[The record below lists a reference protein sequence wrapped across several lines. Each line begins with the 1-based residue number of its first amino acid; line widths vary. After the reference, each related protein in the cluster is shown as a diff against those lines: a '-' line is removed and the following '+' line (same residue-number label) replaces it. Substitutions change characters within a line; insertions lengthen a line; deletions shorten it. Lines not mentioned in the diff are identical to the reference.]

1 MLVTGATGFIGSRL
15 AALALARGYSVKTL
29 TRSDW
34 SGSPS
39 VPAELR
45 YFGSLPD
52 EIPEES
58 LQAVRVVV
66 HCAAIADPDEESASA
81 VNVQGTMR
89 LARLARESGVRTFIF
104 LSSQSAR
111 PNALSAYGK
120 SKYAAERALMDM
132 DGLNVIILRPGL
144 VTGTG
149 NRGLFQNM
157 SRMVETLPLVPL
169 LGGGKSIVQP
179 IHIDDLCE
187 AIFRCDERALE
198 LQKRIL
204 HLGDPHG
211 VSLGQFLQIIAEVR
225 LGRRRVMVPIP
236 LEPLASGLRLTENL
250 GIRLPINSS
259 NLKGLKL
266 VEKMETEAD
275 LAELSLTLRP
285 IDEMVRNGAV
295 FTDREVF
302 SEARTVRMLL
312 IGAGRIGLVHAL
324 ALSRLK
330 GLVLSGIVDS
340 KSGARA
346 FLQRMGL
353 RVRMFESLEEALAE
367 TTVDGVVIA
376 TPPATHLALAR
387 ACVERGLAVMIEK
400 PLAVHPEQ
408 FAEYEALAQ
417 EFPSVPMHVG
427 YVMPRNPQV
436 GTLLAELRSGR
447 FGKVRGFVGVTLLS
461 FIQESN
467 PKRWEVDKSKSG
479 GGVFINSGGHVLS
492 MIQTA
497 FGEPVSVDAQSVS
510 LYSTGV
516 EDSMLVKF
524 EYPEFK
530 GAHYCSWSIDG
541 YPRQENKLIILT
553 EQGHMILTGAAGVF
567 VNNAGEV
574 DITHQLDFEVGFNL
588 APDYA
593 GAGFSSELNDLKD
606 AILTGQRAPM
616 DLSKALEIERLLFKA
631 YENSRETKSF
641 KDVGS
646 SIAGLGSVPQKARL
660 SRKGLIIDATPNN
673 LQRVLDLRSLPAED
687 VYGYVSNA
695 IGTSGWSELLL
706 NPAQFAKVPAQLVDS
721 RRLRVTVPDFLSQSR
736 LLSTGRYGEVLKQM
750 GVGGVAM
757 ALRAAVPM
765 LIRKLTPD
773 FWVAAMGLLTAGLH
787 DLPHDFQGTLFLH
800 TYLTD
805 LALTLRRLDMLER
818 MLTTCRRLR
827 SRARLGFHTNMA
839 SEALRALQMMREPLD
854 EVSVLTSPRA
864 LGISEVFAAMR
875 QVDVTNK
882 LRITAE
888 VGLAPDI
895 VHRVAFDAPEC
906 WAHGADAVL
915 IGTGANTLL
924 AEQNRK
930 RFEQE
935 WRKVFPGL
943 SPPEGAL

>member
-1 MLVTGATGFIGSRL
+1 MNELSSERSPRTMLVTGATGFIGSRL

-187 AIFRCDERALE
+187 AIFRRDERALE

-250 GIRLPINSS
+250 GIRLSINSS

-367 TTVDGVVIA
+367 TTVDGEGIA
-376 TPPATHLALAR
+376 TPPATHLALGR
-387 ACVERGLAVMIEK
+387 ACVER
-400 PLAVHPEQ
+400 
-408 FAEYEALAQ
+408 
-417 EFPSVPMHVG
+417 
-427 YVMPRNPQV
+427 
-436 GTLLAELRSGR
+436 
-447 FGKVRGFVGVTLLS
+447 
-461 FIQESN
+461 
-467 PKRWEVDKSKSG
+467 
-479 GGVFINSGGHVLS
+479 
-492 MIQTA
+492 
-497 FGEPVSVDAQSVS
+497 
-510 LYSTGV
+510 
-516 EDSMLVKF
+516 
-524 EYPEFK
+524 
-530 GAHYCSWSIDG
+530 
-541 YPRQENKLIILT
+541 
-553 EQGHMILTGAAGVF
+553 
-567 VNNAGEV
+567 
-574 DITHQLDFEVGFNL
+574 
-588 APDYA
+588 
-593 GAGFSSELNDLKD
+593 
-606 AILTGQRAPM
+606 
-616 DLSKALEIERLLFKA
+616 
-631 YENSRETKSF
+631 
-641 KDVGS
+641 
-646 SIAGLGSVPQKARL
+646 
-660 SRKGLIIDATPNN
+660 
-673 LQRVLDLRSLPAED
+673 
-687 VYGYVSNA
+687 
-695 IGTSGWSELLL
+695 
-706 NPAQFAKVPAQLVDS
+706 
-721 RRLRVTVPDFLSQSR
+721 
-736 LLSTGRYGEVLKQM
+736 
-750 GVGGVAM
+750 
-757 ALRAAVPM
+757 
-765 LIRKLTPD
+765 
-773 FWVAAMGLLTAGLH
+773 
-787 DLPHDFQGTLFLH
+787 
-800 TYLTD
+800 
-805 LALTLRRLDMLER
+805 
-818 MLTTCRRLR
+818 
-827 SRARLGFHTNMA
+827 
-839 SEALRALQMMREPLD
+839 
-854 EVSVLTSPRA
+854 
-864 LGISEVFAAMR
+864 
-875 QVDVTNK
+875 
-882 LRITAE
+882 
-888 VGLAPDI
+888 
-895 VHRVAFDAPEC
+895 
-906 WAHGADAVL
+906 
-915 IGTGANTLL
+915 
-924 AEQNRK
+924 
-930 RFEQE
+930 
-935 WRKVFPGL
+935 
-943 SPPEGAL
+943 